1 MQRASNI
8 ELRLSTID
16 DLNGVYSLYC
26 TVAETPGG
34 LARLRFEITRS
45 YVETFLH
52 ATLARGLGLVAVDEH
67 GKIVAEIHSYSP
79 EIFCF
84 SHVLTD
90 LTIAVHPSVQ
100 GRGVGRAI
108 FTQFLSSVATQ
119 RPHISRVELIARES
133 NERALA
139 FYESLGFSREGE
151 LRDRV
156 LNPDGSLESDI
167 PMAWFTPDTSQQ
179 AKQ

>member
-1 MQRASNI
+1 MKRANNI
-8 ELRLSTID
+8 DLRSSTID
-16 DLNGVYSLYC
+16 DLAGVYSLYC
-26 TVAETPGG
+26 AVAATPGG
-34 LARLRFEITRS
+34 LARLSFEITHS

-52 ATLARGLGLVAVDEH
+52 ATLARGLGFVAVDEH
-67 GKIVAEIHSYSP
+67 GKIVAEVHSYSP

-100 GRGVGRAI
+100 GCGVGRAI
-108 FTQFLSSVATQ
+108 FTHFLSSVTTQ

-139 FYESLGFSREGE
+139 FYESLGFLREGE
-151 LRDRV
+151 LRNRV

-167 PMAWFTPDTSQQ
+167 PMAWLRPDTSDL
-179 AKQ
+179 KE